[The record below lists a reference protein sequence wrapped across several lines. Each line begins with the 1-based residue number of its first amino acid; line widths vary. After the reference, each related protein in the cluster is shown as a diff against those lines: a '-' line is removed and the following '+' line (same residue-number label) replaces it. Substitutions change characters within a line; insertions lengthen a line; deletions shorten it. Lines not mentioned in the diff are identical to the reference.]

1 MATRVVTALKKKRP
15 QNGMEEM
22 VYERQAQICK
32 AFANSVRLKI
42 LDQVSRG
49 ECSASTLQDTVR
61 ISKANLSQHI
71 AVLRA
76 VGVIGTRR
84 EGKQLHYSLA
94 IPEVKQA
101 CQMVRKVLQAQL
113 QGEKKLLM

>member
-71 AVLRA
+71 SILKSA
-76 VGVIGTRR
+76 GIISTRR
-84 EGKQLHYSLA
+84 DGKHLYYTLT
-94 IPEVKQA
+94 IPEVKEA
-101 CQMVRKVLQAQL
+101 CQLIRKVLYAQVEADRKML
-113 QGEKKLLM
+113 R